1 MTIKNK
7 LTALIIFIIASIA
20 TMYGLLHFALED
32 ATALKDAENQV
43 SQLEGQMLLL
53 RRHEKDFLARDDEKY
68 LKKFEVTHADFIQRL
83 DKLDQLLEIYNV
95 PNSKSA
101 ELHTVMEQYTQHFY
115 QLAALKKEIG
125 LSHEKGLR
133 GTLRKAVQSAEKS
146 IKEVQNYELLA
157 DILQLRRNE
166 KDFLIRKDLKY
177 RDKFEKNFSTL
188 ITATDTLLLDDVF
201 KQETQ
206 NRLNTYRTDFLNLI
220 SNYQALGLSSKEGL
234 KGKMRATIHQT
245 EMLFAEQSSTIK
257 TSLTDQI
264 NNMLMFATIKALI
277 IAAIVTIIAL
287 LIARSVISPLNNL
300 SKVMGRA
307 RDEKDL
313 TLRFSS
319 TAKDEIA
326 QMGMSFNSMMEEFQL
341 LLNKVNDSSV
351 QLSSAAEQVSTI
363 AQDTSGGLDQQKAE
377 VIQVSSAVQEMET
390 AMHEISNNTDLT
402 AQTANNAQQSASE
415 GQTIISHAI
424 QNITDLAKDASN
436 SSNAVV
442 LLTENSNK
450 ISTVLDVIKAIAE
463 QTNLLALNASIEAA
477 RAGDHGRGFSVV
489 ADEVRGLAGRSQ
501 ESAAEIEVMINDLQ
515 QQTELVSSLMN
526 RSVELSNRSA
536 EEASGSINALDQITN
551 DATHIVDMT
560 TQVASAVEE
569 QTAVASEIKHNAE
582 RIQAIVEV
590 ANEQVS
596 QNAIA
601 SEEVAKQ
608 ANYLQQIV
616 GQFKVT

>member
-1 MTIKNK
+1 
-7 LTALIIFIIASIA
+7 
-20 TMYGLLHFALED
+20 
-32 ATALKDAENQV
+32 
-43 SQLEGQMLLL
+43 
-53 RRHEKDFLARDDEKY
+53 
-68 LKKFEVTHADFIQRL
+68 
-83 DKLDQLLEIYNV
+83 
-95 PNSKSA
+95 
-101 ELHTVMEQYTQHFY
+101 
-115 QLAALKKEIG
+115 
-125 LSHEKGLR
+125 
-133 GTLRKAVQSAEKS
+133 
-146 IKEVQNYELLA
+146 
-157 DILQLRRNE
+157 
-166 KDFLIRKDLKY
+166 
-177 RDKFEKNFSTL
+177 
-188 ITATDTLLLDDVF
+188 
-201 KQETQ
+201 
-206 NRLNTYRTDFLNLI
+206 
-220 SNYQALGLSSKEGL
+220 
-234 KGKMRATIHQT
+234 
-245 EMLFAEQSSTIK
+245 
-257 TSLTDQI
+257 
-264 NNMLMFATIKALI
+264 
-277 IAAIVTIIAL
+277 
-287 LIARSVISPLNNL
+287 
-300 SKVMGRA
+300 
-307 RDEKDL
+307 
-313 TLRFSS
+313 
-319 TAKDEIA
+319 
-326 QMGMSFNSMMEEFQL
+326 
-341 LLNKVNDSSV
+341 
-351 QLSSAAEQVSTI
+351 
-363 AQDTSGGLDQQKAE
+363 
-377 VIQVSSAVQEMET
+377 
-390 AMHEISNNTDLT
+390 MHEISNNTDLT

>member
-20 TMYGLLHFALED
+20 TMYGLLHFALQD

-68 LKKFEVTHADFIQRL
+68 VKKFEVTHAEFISRL
-83 DKLDQLLEIYNV
+83 DKLDILLANYNV
-95 PNSKSA
+95 PNERSA
-101 ELHTVMEQYTQHFY
+101 ELHSVMEQYTQNFH

-133 GTLRKAVQSAEKS
+133 GTLRKAVQAAEAS
-146 IKEVQNYELLA
+146 IKEAQYYELLA

-177 RDKFEKNFSTL
+177 RDKFEKNFAKL
-188 ITATDTLLLDDVF
+188 ITDTNRLLLDDTF

-206 NRLNTYRTDFLNLI
+206 KRLNTYRTDFSNLI
-220 SNYQALGLSSKEGL
+220 SNYEKLGLSSKEGL
-234 KGKMRATIHQT
+234 KGTMRKTIHRSET
-245 EMLFAEQSSTIK
+245 LFSEQSGIIK
-257 TSLTDQI
+257 TALADQI
-264 NNMLMFATIKALI
+264 SNMLLFATIKALI
-277 IAAIVTIIAL
+277 IAAIVTFIAL
-287 LIARSVISPLNNL
+287 FIARSVISPLNNL
-300 SKVMGRA
+300 SKVMSRA

-313 TLRFSS
+313 TLRFNTTS
-319 TAKDEIA
+319 KDEIA
-326 QMGMSFNSMMEEFQL
+326 IMGMSFNSMMEEFQI

-351 QLSSAAEQVSTI
+351 QLSSAAEQVSAI
-363 AQDTSGGLDQQKAE
+363 AQDTSDGLDQQKAE
-377 VIQVSSAVQEMET
+377 VVQVSSAVQEMET
-390 AMHEISNNTDLT
+390 AMHEISKNTDLT
-402 AQTANNAQQSASE
+402 AQTANNSQKSASE
-415 GQTIISHAI
+415 GQAIISHAI
-424 QNITDLAKDASN
+424 QNITDLAKDAAH
-436 SSNAVV
+436 SSSAVS
-442 LLTENSNK
+442 LLEENSNK
-450 ISTVLDVIKAIAE
+450 ISTVLDVIKEIAE

-501 ESAAEIEVMINDLQ
+501 SSATEIEVMINDLQ
-515 QQTELVSSLMN
+515 QHTQQVSALMQ
-526 RSVELSNRSA
+526 RSVELSNKSA
-536 EEASGSINALDQITN
+536 EEASGSIDALDQITN

-596 QNAIA
+596 QNAVA

-608 ANYLQQIV
+608 ASHLHQIV
-616 GQFKVT
+616 GQFKVA

>member
-101 ELHTVMEQYTQHFY
+101 ELHTVMEQYTQHFH

-234 KGKMRATIHQT
+234 KGKMRATIHQS

-616 GQFKVT
+616 GQFKVA

>member
-7 LTALIIFIIASIA
+7 LTALIIFIIASIV

-68 LKKFEVTHADFIQRL
+68 VKKFETTHTEFIARL
-83 DKLDQLLEIYNV
+83 DKLDILLANYNV
-95 PNSKSA
+95 PNERSA
-101 ELHTVMEQYTQHFY
+101 ELHSVMEQYTQHFH

-133 GTLRKAVQSAEKS
+133 GTLRKAVQAAEAN
-146 IKEVQNYELLA
+146 IKEAQYYELLA

-177 RDKFEKNFSTL
+177 RDKFEKNFAKL
-188 ITATDTLLLDDVF
+188 ITDTNKLLLDDTF

-206 NRLNTYRTDFLNLI
+206 KRLDTYRTDFLNLI
-220 SNYQALGLSSKEGL
+220 KNYEKLGLSSKEGL
-234 KGKMRATIHQT
+234 KGEMRKTIHRSET
-245 EMLFAEQSSTIK
+245 LFSEQSGIIK
-257 TSLTDQI
+257 TALADQI
-264 NNMLMFATIKALI
+264 SNMLLFSTIKALI
-277 IAAIVTIIAL
+277 IAAIVTFIAL
-287 LIARSVISPLNNL
+287 FIARSVITPLNTL
-300 SKVMGRA
+300 SKVMSRA

-313 TLRFSS
+313 TLRFNTTS
-319 TAKDEIA
+319 KDEIA
-326 QMGMSFNSMMEEFQL
+326 NMGMSFNSMMEEFQV

-351 QLSSAAEQVSTI
+351 QLSSAAEQVSSI
-363 AQDTSGGLDQQKAE
+363 AKDTSDGLDQQKAE
-377 VIQVSSAVQEMET
+377 VVQVSSAVQEMET

-402 AQTANNAQQSASE
+402 AQTANNSQQSASE
-415 GQTIISHAI
+415 GQAIISHAI
-424 QNITDLAKDASN
+424 QNITDLAKDAAH
-436 SSNAVV
+436 SSSAVS
-442 LLTENSNK
+442 LLEENSNK
-450 ISTVLDVIKAIAE
+450 ISTVLDVIKEIAE

-501 ESAAEIEVMINDLQ
+501 SSATEIEVMINDLQ
-515 QQTELVSSLMN
+515 QHTQQVSTLMQ
-526 RSVELSNRSA
+526 RSVELSNKSA
-536 EEASGSINALDQITN
+536 EEASGSIDALDQITN

-590 ANEQVS
+590 ANEQVA
-596 QNAIA
+596 QNAVA

-608 ANYLQQIV
+608 ASHLHQIV
-616 GQFKVT
+616 GQFKVA